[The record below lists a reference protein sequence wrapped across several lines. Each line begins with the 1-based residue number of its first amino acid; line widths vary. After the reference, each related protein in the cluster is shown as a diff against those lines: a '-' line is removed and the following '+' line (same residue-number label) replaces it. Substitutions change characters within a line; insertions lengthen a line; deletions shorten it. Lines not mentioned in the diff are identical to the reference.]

1 MGGGEA
7 VCVDERGGRQDPSVC
22 ICVTTVSGG
31 SLGCWGGRCWSFSSR
46 PAKLPRVR
54 RKEGGEED
62 GGWCWGQVEGGG
74 GRVPIPELSWVG
86 TYLPSCQLQPTWLG
100 QEKKRKR
107 TGWTPAIS
115 RLSRVEQRCFEV
127 GTWCLFFLLLGQV
140 PDSGLQGSSQPGSGG
155 GRGQRCKFA
164 GLVEGYQVP
173 VCTSIGI
180 HWTLLKAHAVE
191 SRETHHGFMK
201 LTACCR
207 RR

>member
-7 VCVDERGGRQDPSVC
+7 VCIDERGGRQDPSVC
-22 ICVTTVSGG
+22 MCVTTVSGG

-100 QEKKRKR
+100 QERKRKR
-107 TGWTPAIS
+107 MGWTLAIS
-115 RLSRVEQRCFEV
+115 RLSRVKQRCFEV
-127 GTWCLFFLLLGQV
+127 GTWCLLLFITRAGSRFWVARQQPAWEWWRPRAKVQV
-140 PDSGLQGSSQPGSGG
+140 RGIGRGVPSARLYLDWDSLQGRA
-155 GRGQRCKFA
+155 GRR
-164 GLVEGYQVP
+164 
-173 VCTSIGI
+173 TMDS
-180 HWTLLKAHAVE
+180 W
-191 SRETHHGFMK
+191 K

-207 RR
+207 RC